1 MFWNPL
7 KKYKIL
13 KIVEKR
19 TKLNVQYYQQSSQSL
34 ESLKLRSI
42 SVSSCSFRPIIG
54 LLDSL
59 LYLAPSNPSY
69 LRAPIFLFK
78 SLSPGSQNS
87 ALTLCSLYGVSSSGS
102 LYTVLAP
109 QAPYMVVPFPGIY
122 FLRHISGISYFR
134 PISLYSHALD
144 FLHSVSKLWIP
155 GSMFINRIHGPLL
168 QPFMVYIIDS
178 PRGEFKHI
186 FL

>member
-7 KKYKIL
+7 KKHKIL

-34 ESLKLRSI
+34 ESHKLRSI
-42 SVSSCSFRPIIG
+42 SVSSFRPIIG

-69 LRAPIFLFK
+69 LRAPIFLSK

-102 LYTVLAP
+102 LYCSSSVGSI
-109 QAPYMVVPFPGIY
+109 YGCSFPRNIFSPSHLWDLLFPSY
-122 FLRHISGISYFR
+122 LFILPCFRLFTLRI
-134 PISLYSHALD
+134 
-144 FLHSVSKLWIP
+144 
-155 GSMFINRIHGPLL
+155 
-168 QPFMVYIIDS
+168 
-178 PRGEFKHI
+178 
-186 FL
+186 